1 MQKSSHIEESE
12 ISDLLLRNMQRS
24 NISFDLNQLRLKKNS
39 KEESKSNN

>member
-12 ISDLLLRNMQRS
+12 ISDHLLRNMQRS